1 MGKSKK
7 VGKQASESC
16 NKPSLAGRTEKDSPS
31 LKALEKHRAKKVA
44 VTDDRLARKET
55 CKRREGKKEARA
67 APAAFVLLPRRL
79 GWVEASRKGRNFQDG
94 VCECGA
100 SLILPAF
107 QINWPRRLQKTT
119 GGEAHRLSVLVQKGA
134 TGSHEM
140 PRIGDAPTTLQ
151 VAVWVVKFCESCDAR
166 ER

>member
-1 MGKSKK
+1 MTDLLGRK
-7 VGKQASESC
+7 
-16 NKPSLAGRTEKDSPS
+16 LA
-31 LKALEKHRAKKVA
+31 
-44 VTDDRLARKET
+44 
-55 CKRREGKKEARA
+55 REGKERRKQGQLQLLLCYC
-67 APAAFVLLPRRL
+67 PADWVGWKRL
-79 GWVEASRKGRNFQDG
+79 EREETSRDG

-100 SLILPAF
+100 KLDSAGLSNQLASPPAE
-107 QINWPRRLQKTT
+107 ND